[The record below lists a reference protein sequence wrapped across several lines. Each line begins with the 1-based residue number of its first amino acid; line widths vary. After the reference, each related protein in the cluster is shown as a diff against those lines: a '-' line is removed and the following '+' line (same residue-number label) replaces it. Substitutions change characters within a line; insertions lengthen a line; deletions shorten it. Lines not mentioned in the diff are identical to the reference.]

1 MLKSRKAQGLSIT
14 TIIVAIIGLI
24 ILVVL
29 IAIFTGRTNI
39 YSSNVDELTSCKNTC
54 KNIGYDIGS
63 SVSENFCLKVSNPK
77 GNPLPGTYSDVSGKD
92 EGGRK
97 LICCCLNKVG

>member
-1 MLKSRKAQGLSIT
+1 MYVNNKSQGLSVNVI
-14 TIIVAIIGLI
+14 IIVAIALI
-24 ILVVL
+24 VLVVL